1 MRRDLTVSRQAY
13 PQCPFPRL
21 ITGRSPVIKRA
32 GEGVKPLEH
41 LRPVDMCHAQPLG
54 AAPQLAAVLGGDDDA
69 VGHHTDFNL
78 HPVGKS
84 RLFRVVMQKQ
94 PRSGPGG
101 TGRHSVASGR
111 CGWYNAGEVTL

>member
-1 MRRDLTVSRQAY
+1 MNQLKIDRINPGLAPGSSLKVPQNLNSASIISR
-13 PQCPFPRL
+13 P
-21 ITGRSPVIKRA
+21 SA
-32 GEGVKPLEH
+32 GEGVKSLEH

-94 PRSGPGG
+94 PPVRPR
-101 TGRHSVASGR
+101 RHRAPFRRQREMRLV
-111 CGWYNAGEVTL
+111 